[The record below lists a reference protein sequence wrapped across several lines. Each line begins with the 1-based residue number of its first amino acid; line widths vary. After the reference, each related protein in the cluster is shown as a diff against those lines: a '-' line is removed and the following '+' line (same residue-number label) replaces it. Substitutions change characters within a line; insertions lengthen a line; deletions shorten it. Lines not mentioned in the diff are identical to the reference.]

1 MKLTLITLTF
11 FFVSSAQP
19 QDARIL
25 DKTNNLRAKV
35 VNAKGKEKLTAY
47 LELIDYLAL
56 NQPDKA
62 LLEKD
67 IILALA
73 KSLNDENALINI
85 YLTLGECYSEI
96 HKNKFALEYFE
107 KGLELS
113 KKLKDSSKIAKSFI
127 KIGRIKIP
135 AGELDQALKYFEN
148 ALNISERNKD
158 IHNQIFAINY
168 IGILN
173 YILDNIQDAENLSNK
188 GLELSEKYNY
198 PDGICLA
205 CEHLAIIKLD
215 QGKFEEALKFNN
227 KAYNI
232 SVQRDFI
239 ANVPGIYYNFAV
251 IYNRL
256 GDYDKAID
264 YLNKSEGIRKS
275 FNDIR
280 GMASDIGMLGRIYL
294 AKKDYKNAIN
304 KFQKAQKIL
313 KEYNDVR
320 LLVSVL
326 NRLALS
332 YENIGD
338 YKTALKYFKE
348 FKTFSDS
355 VYNENVK
362 RQIAISNARSQLEE
376 KEKEIKY
383 LEEINKAQNKIQ
395 SYLIIFSS
403 IILVLFVSTIF
414 LYIKVRKSRQ
424 NLSEINQKLISLNN
438 ERNKFFSVI
447 SHDLKSPFLG
457 ILGLTDLLKE
467 ELSNS
472 ENQRIKEL
480 TDKLDKALNNQY
492 KLVDNLLNWTRIQ
505 SGKMI
510 FNPTEFILTEVLNE
524 AVETLNNFSLQKNI
538 RIKTDIER
546 DFLVWADRNMISS
559 VLRNLISNAIKYS
572 HEDSDVSVI
581 ISQKS
586 DDLVSV
592 QIKDNGVGIPEDN
605 VSKIFRL
612 DSNVSTEGTAN
623 EKGTGLG
630 LLIVKEMVS
639 MNKGEIS
646 VTSKENLGSIFE
658 FTLPIARK

>member
-1 MKLTLITLTF
+1 
-11 FFVSSAQP
+11 VQP

-25 DKTNNLRAKV
+25 EKTNNLREKV
-35 VNAKGKEKLTAY
+35 GNTKGKEKLTAY
-47 LELIDYLAL
+47 LELIDYLTL

-67 IILALA
+67 SILTLA
-73 KSLNDENALINI
+73 KNLNDDKALIKI
-85 YLTLGECYSEI
+85 YLTLGESYSET
-96 HKNKFALEYFE
+96 HKNELALEYFE

-127 KIGRIKIP
+127 KIGRMKIP
-135 AGELDQALKYFEN
+135 AGELDQALMYFEN
-148 ALNISERNKD
+148 ALDISERNKD

-168 IGILN
+168 LGILN
-173 YILDNIQDAENLSNK
+173 YILDNIQEAENLSIK
-188 GLELSEKYNY
+188 GLELSRENNFT
-198 PDGICLA
+198 DGICLA
-205 CEHLAIIKLD
+205 CEHLAIIKIK
-215 QGKFEEALKFNN
+215 QGKFEEALEFN
-227 KAYNI
+227 KTAYDI
-232 SVQRDFI
+232 SLQKDFI
-239 ANVPGIYYNFAV
+239 ANIPGVYFNFAV
-251 IYNRL
+251 IYSRL

-264 YLNKSEGIRKS
+264 YMNKSEELRKS

-294 AKKDYKNAIN
+294 AKKDYKNAID
-304 KFQKAQKIL
+304 KFQKAQEIY
-313 KEYNDVR
+313 KEYNAVR
-320 LLVSVL
+320 PLIPLL
-326 NRLALS
+326 NGLANA

-362 RQIAISNARSQLEE
+362 RQTAISNAQRQLEE

-395 SYLIIFSS
+395 TYLIIFSA
-403 IILVLFVSTIF
+403 IIFVLFVSTIF
-414 LYIKVRKSRQ
+414 LYVKVRKSRQ
-424 NLSEINQKLISLNN
+424 NLSEINQKLIALNN

-467 ELSNS
+467 ELNNS
-472 ENQRIKEL
+472 EVQRSKEL
-480 TDKLDKALNNQY
+480 IDKLDKAVNNQY

-505 SGKMI
+505 SGKML
-510 FNPTEFILTEVLNE
+510 FEPKEFVLTEVLNE
-524 AVETLNNFSLQKNI
+524 VIETLNNFSLQKNI
-538 RIKTDIER
+538 RIKTNIEK

-572 HEDSDVSVI
+572 YEDSDVSVI

-586 DDLVSV
+586 DDFISV
-592 QIKDNGVGIPEDN
+592 QIKDSGIGIAEAN

-612 DSNVSTEGTAN
+612 DSNVSTEGTAK

-630 LLIVKEMVS
+630 LLIVKEMIS

-646 VTSKENLGSIFE
+646 VISKENLGSIFE